1 MPLVRRRHIIS
12 RINAAHTE
20 TRVVDT
26 FHNLAQVSWERIWS
40 FKQRFSYLL
49 WYFVSK
55 IVLIY
60 CEKFF
65 FRDSNLFGQ
74 SKVRTILFYF
84 VNGDSNQI
92 WYIGTIEMPIWTN
105 NWEVETYRNKLEKL
119 GFSWS
124 LGSSHILFC
133 WLKNIFTK
141 LKLIEILN

>member
-1 MPLVRRRHIIS
+1 MCAYRILVKAPQNSHQVRRCLWMSLVRRRHIIS

-40 FKQRFSYLL
+40 FKQRFSCLL

-60 CEKFF
+60 CEKKMF

-74 SKVRTILFYF
+74 SKVRTIFETEYF
-84 VNGDSNQI
+84 FFILLMEIPIRSDTLEQLKCQLEQI
-92 WYIGTIEMPIWTN
+92 FGM
-105 NWEVETYRNKLEKL
+105 
-119 GFSWS
+119 
-124 LGSSHILFC
+124 
-133 WLKNIFTK
+133 
-141 LKLIEILN
+141 